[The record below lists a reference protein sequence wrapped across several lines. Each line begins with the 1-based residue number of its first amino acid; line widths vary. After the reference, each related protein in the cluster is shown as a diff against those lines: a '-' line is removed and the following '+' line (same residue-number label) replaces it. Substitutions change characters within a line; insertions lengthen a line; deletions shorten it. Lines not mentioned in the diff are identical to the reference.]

1 MYGSSF
7 ADNVTALG
15 YLLSERTHPVK
26 VFFRHAIR
34 ERGEADVVDD
44 ILKSSGIVNPDDIID
59 FRHLLGIYTKLYNNK
74 YDFDS
79 YKKINGV
86 SIYSLPF
93 DTLGDALSVLNS

>member
-1 MYGSSF
+1 MKHSPK
-7 ADNVTALG
+7 T
-15 YLLSERTHPVK
+15 LLNDKFTVGK
-26 VFFRHAIR
+26 N
-34 ERGEADVVDD
+34 
-44 ILKSSGIVNPDDIID
+44 LNPDDIID

-79 YKKINGV
+79 YKKMNGV

>member
-1 MYGSSF
+1 MCFGTIEYP
-7 ADNVTALG
+7 A
-15 YLLSERTHPVK
+15 YLAVSRSERDGHLRAIRLVG
-26 VFFRHAIR
+26 IR

-74 YDFDS
+74 YDFDP
-79 YKKINGV
+79 YKKMNGV

-93 DTLGDALSVLNS
+93 DTLGDALSVLNF